1 MPKTFTENNHPATHD
16 LDVGDNLVALFNRLV
31 RTAPIDSI
39 ETLFDK
45 VVNDCKNDYN
55 AITNL
60 IVLILNTRDIEQG
73 KGERDLF
80 YSLI

>member
-45 VVNDCKNDYN
+45 VVKDCKNDYN